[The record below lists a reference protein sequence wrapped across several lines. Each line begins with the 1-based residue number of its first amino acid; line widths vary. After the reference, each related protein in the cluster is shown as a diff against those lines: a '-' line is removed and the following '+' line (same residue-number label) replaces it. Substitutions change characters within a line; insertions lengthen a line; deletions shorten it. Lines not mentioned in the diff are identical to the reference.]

1 LAGGSETPSGDPAA
15 AGVPGAL
22 QRHRRVALAA
32 AAMALLVRLPFAAR
46 RMWDHD
52 SVQFALGVEKY
63 DLAAHHPH
71 PPGYPLYIGL
81 LKLLAALGID
91 PLHGMVALAV
101 LGGALGAGCIVLVA
115 GRLAGSKAAVF
126 AAALYIFNP
135 LLWFYGELP
144 LIYALEGGVTVLL
157 AWAALRME
165 EGRRPFLLACAL
177 FAVAG
182 GLRQST
188 IILLA
193 PLFLFGLWRT
203 WRKGHLSPGLFAGGG
218 ALGAVLVAA
227 WFVPLCLAAGGYR
240 AYQKISSEHF
250 KILLP
255 QTSILY
261 GAGVGALAHNVE
273 VLTKWALQ
281 GIVAGAVALL
291 VLWLTA
297 PTRIVPGL
305 KLLLGRLPFL
315 LAWALPPMFFFAFFH
330 ITKAGYTLVHL
341 PALLTILAIA
351 AAPAL
356 EASRAKALTATIL
369 AAALG
374 AGLFLFGEDRRPD
387 QSRAWAV
394 VRHEFNRGALAEYES
409 ALDTLLAAVHRYPPG
424 ETVLATMELS
434 GTGASGADGFL
445 YSYHRHLQWYLPDY
459 PLVFLV
465 PEERFAEVTQGH
477 HPFVRETGPIEVPA
491 GTKRIVFILSNL
503 PGERL
508 PLPLGSVQRIGKEFF
523 LVTVPFSGEMK
534 VGPLVIQSAERQR
547 KAA

>member
-1 LAGGSETPSGDPAA
+1 
-15 AGVPGAL
+15 
-22 QRHRRVALAA
+22 
-32 AAMALLVRLPFAAR
+32 
-46 RMWDHD
+46 
-52 SVQFALGVEKY
+52 
-63 DLAAHHPH
+63 
-71 PPGYPLYIGL
+71 
-81 LKLLAALGID
+81 
-91 PLHGMVALAV
+91 
-101 LGGALGAGCIVLVA
+101 
-115 GRLAGSKAAVF
+115 
-126 AAALYIFNP
+126 
-135 LLWFYGELP
+135 
-144 LIYALEGGVTVLL
+144 
-157 AWAALRME
+157 
-165 EGRRPFLLACAL
+165 
-177 FAVAG
+177 
-182 GLRQST
+182 T

-203 WRKGHLSPGLFAGGG
+203 WRKGRLSPGLFLGGG

-281 GIVAGAVALL
+281 GIVAGAIALL

-297 PTRIVPGL
+297 PGKIVPGL
-305 KLLLGRLPFL
+305 RLLIGRLPFL
-315 LAWALPPMFFFAFFH
+315 LAWCLPPMFFFAFFH

-341 PALLTILAIA
+341 PALLTILAVA

-356 EASRAKALTATIL
+356 EASRGRALMATVL

-409 ALDTLLAAVHRYPPG
+409 ALDALLAAVHRYPPG
-424 ETVLATMELS
+424 ETVLATVELS

-445 YSYHRHLQWYLPDY
+445 YSYHRHLQLYLPDY

-465 PEERFAEVTQGH
+465 PEERFAELTQGH
-477 HPFVRETGPIEVPA
+477 RPFVRETGPIEVPA

-503 PGERL
+503 PGQRL
-508 PLPLGSVQRIGKEFF
+508 PLPLGTVQRIGKEFF
-523 LVTVPFSGEMK
+523 LVTVPFSGEMR
-534 VGPLVIQSAERQR
+534 VGPLVLQTPEQQR